1 MITWEGEWTEA
12 DKQAAR
18 EGILLVVYELAI
30 LNSEL
35 PVTDEFQKLFGDITL
50 EAVRTLPGRYHGY
63 VMPGDAHRIKLRI
76 GKVTDRLVIHELGH
90 LINDNVPEHE
100 SPAHLLATQGIKT
113 ASGKWVTGFQGYA
126 KRGYPW
132 QQHPPNWKDGKLPT
146 ERWAD
151 MFLAW
156 VTDNLTDDERGMAIR
171 AWVEDYLRGRLE

>member
-1 MITWEGEWTEA
+1 MITWEDDWTKA
-12 DKQAAR
+12 DKAEAKIAII
-18 EGILLVVYELAI
+18 EASDALAEL
-30 LNSEL
+30 SGML
-35 PVTDEFQKLFGDITL
+35 PQEAFHRLFGDITL
-50 EAVRTLPGRYHGY
+50 EACRTLPGRYHGY

-90 LINDNVPEHE
+90 LINDSLPVQD

-146 ERWAD
+146 ERWSD

-156 VTDNLTDDERGMAIR
+156 ATDNLQDNEAGQAIR
-171 AWVEDYLRGRLE
+171 AFVEGYLRERG